1 MDIELSDGQRDA
13 QKGFRAFAQAEIA
26 PFADQYDRDEAMPRE
41 LIDKMA
47 AAGYLGAVVPAA
59 FGGCDMG
66 AIEFGLLC
74 EEIGRGSAS
83 VLSLLTVHGMV
94 CQSIARWGSDEQQ
107 RQWLPRLASGETVA
121 AFGLT
126 EPNVG
131 SDASS
136 VETVATEG
144 EDGFVL
150 NGHKQ
155 WISCGQLADLYLII
169 GQCNGKPSAFLVEKD
184 SPGFSREPITGL
196 LGFRSAMLA
205 KLHMHDCRIPAGN
218 LVGRV
223 GFGFSHVAGTA
234 LDHGRYCVGW
244 GCLGLAEACM
254 EAALEYA
261 GQRRQFDAPLK
272 NHQLIQQML
281 AEMITQTKAT
291 RLLCYHS
298 GFLKER
304 GDPAL
309 IMETSITKYF
319 ASRSVAKIAD
329 DTVQIHGANGCGP
342 DFPVQ
347 RYLRDAKIMEIIE
360 GSTQI
365 QQIIIA
371 KSGLM
376 EHALEKRRE
385 RKRRAA
391 EN

>member
-1 MDIELSDGQRDA
+1 MDIELSAEQRLA
-13 QKGFRAFAQAEIA
+13 QEEFRDFAQAEIA
-26 PFADQYDRDEAMPRE
+26 PFADQYDRDEALPSA
-41 LIDKMA
+41 LIKKMG
-47 AAGYLGAVVPAA
+47 AAGYLGAVVPSEY
-59 FGGCDMG
+59 GGRNMG

-74 EEIGRGSAS
+74 EEIGRSSAS
-83 VLSLLTVHGMV
+83 VISLLTVQGMV
-94 CQSIARWGSDEQQ
+94 CQALARWGSAAQKE
-107 RQWLPRLASGETVA
+107 QWLPRLASGEKMA

-126 EPNVG
+126 EPNIG
-131 SDASS
+131 SDASN
-136 VETVATEG
+136 VETAAVEG
-144 EDGFVL
+144 EEGFIL

-155 WISCGQLADLYLII
+155 WISCGQLADVFLII
-169 GQCNGKPSAFLVEKD
+169 AQCEGKPSAFLVEREC
-184 SPGFSREPITGL
+184 PGFSVEPITGM

-205 KLHMHDCRIPAGN
+205 KLHMEDCAIPLEN

-223 GFGFSHVAGTA
+223 GFGFSHVAGAA

-244 GCLGLAEACM
+244 GCLGLAEACID
-254 EAALEYA
+254 AALDYA
-261 GQRRQFDAPLK
+261 GTRKQFGAPLK

-281 AEMITQTKAT
+281 AEMITNTKAT

-298 GFLKER
+298 GFLKEK

-329 DTVQIHGANGCGP
+329 DTLQIHGANGCSSEY
-342 DFPVQ
+342 PVQ

-376 EHALEKRRE
+376 EDALERRRA
-385 RKRRAA
+385 RKRQAQNA
-391 EN
+391 